1 VRGTLT
7 IAYLTWIEARRRRI
21 VLAAVLGGL
30 AFLAVYGVALF
41 FIDRAVSEEA
51 TVTPVN
57 LVQMRIGYQFMTLAG
72 LYVVNFL
79 TIAVAIMLPVD
90 TLSGEISSGVMQT
103 LAAKPIRRAAIVL
116 GKWLTFWLM
125 TAAYLLLLSGGIILM
140 MRGMAG
146 FEQAGM
152 ARALPLMLLGSTVML
167 TVSTAGGVRLTTI
180 TNGIV
185 SFAFYGIAFIG
196 GWIEQ
201 IGSFV
206 SNPATRYVGTA
217 ISLMSP
223 ADAMWRR
230 AAYELQPAIMRD
242 LNITP
247 FNVGSVPS
255 TAMIAWTVGFIVVVL
270 ALAIY
275 SFRHRPL

>member
-206 SNPATRYVGTA
+206 SNPATRYIGTA
-217 ISLMSP
+217 ISLISP